1 MRNAEQIALANKIP
15 RIISSQISL
24 FEEHLPDNKCVA
36 IVLGNNVIEIK
47 EVISLDYFG
56 LLAIEGLCRTVVS
69 PQYCGAPIRVLL
81 APVLQG
87 LTLIGVSGRGRSP
100 EDWLLNSGSRS
111 LANSII

>member
-1 MRNAEQIALANKIP
+1 MRNAEQIALANKIS
-15 RIISSQISL
+15 RIVSSQISL

-87 LTLIGVSGRGRSP
+87 LTP